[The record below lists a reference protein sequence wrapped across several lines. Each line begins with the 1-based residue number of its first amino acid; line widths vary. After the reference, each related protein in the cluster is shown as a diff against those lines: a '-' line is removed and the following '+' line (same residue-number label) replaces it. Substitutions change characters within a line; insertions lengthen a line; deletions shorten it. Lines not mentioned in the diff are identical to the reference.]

1 MTKGRVPAPTHFL
14 HSELKQN
21 QNKPLPLT
29 PRVWNPCRRV
39 GRSDTGNAI
48 MELNSTWLLS
58 ALAGVDL
65 ASADGRAGIASIL
78 HEIERRDPGA
88 ILRSAARV
96 QGRQLLSAAGGT
108 EHIRRDRAFE

>member
-1 MTKGRVPAPTHFL
+1 MK
-14 HSELKQN
+14 
-21 QNKPLPLT
+21 
-29 PRVWNPCRRV
+29 
-39 GRSDTGNAI
+39 
-48 MELNSTWLLS
+48 LNSTYLLS

-96 QGRQLLSAAGGT
+96 QGRQLRERGAFRCADTSPAA
-108 EHIRRDRAFE
+108 R